1 MVNLQGFF
9 QEFNASKFVV
19 FSALLAFSLL
29 YTLKLDGKISI
40 SYWTVFLPLW
50 IWKGIA
56 IVGALI
62 GSYVWWRRPHARVNT
77 EEYIQYKA
85 MLISLA
91 VHLLLLMFEL
101 LVADNLQSGRHQW
114 ILVFIPLVFLSIICV
129 GICVWSF
136 RHDRSF
142 QLELFCAVNS
152 LQFIFLALKLDQL
165 LRWSWEVTF
174 IPLWIVLC
182 VSLIG
187 VLYTIIFAGIL
198 LRMSDQRRSSTN
210 SALGYSFLVV
220 PLLVFLVLL
229 TNKLDKT
236 IQITYFA
243 ATSPLFLT
251 FFTLIITSFGSR
263 GGNQYWFGLRKP
275 PCQFLFTMCPCLQ
288 IFGNVS
294 YSLYNNNNNNNNNA
308 NSTNSPEMEEYPHKA
323 RIHSGKKE
331 SKRIEEILA
340 PVITL
345 EMPD

>member
-1 MVNLQGFF
+1 
-9 QEFNASKFVV
+9 
-19 FSALLAFSLL
+19 
-29 YTLKLDGKISI
+29 
-40 SYWTVFLPLW
+40 
-50 IWKGIA
+50 
-56 IVGALI
+56 
-62 GSYVWWRRPHARVNT
+62 
-77 EEYIQYKA
+77 

-101 LVADNLQSGRHQW
+101 LVADNLESNRHQW
-114 ILVFIPLVFLSIICV
+114 ILVFIPLVFLSIISV
-129 GICVWSF
+129 GICVWSV

-152 LQFIFLALKLDQL
+152 LQFIFLALKLDNL

-198 LRMSDQRRSSTN
+198 LRMPDVNSDQRRSSTN

-229 TNKLDKT
+229 TNKLDNT

-243 ATSPLFLT
+243 AASPLFLT
-251 FFTLIITSFGSR
+251 FFTVIITSFGSR

-275 PCQFLFTMCPCLQ
+275 PCQFLFSVCPCLQ
-288 IFGNVS
+288 LFGNVS
-294 YSLYNNNNNNNNNA
+294 YSLYNNNNNNSNNNNNA
-308 NSTNSPEMEEYPHKA
+308 SSTNGGGAVDGELEEYH
-323 RIHSGKKE
+323 RQTRSQSRKKT
-331 SKRIEEILA
+331 KGVEETLA
-340 PVITL
+340 PAISL
-345 EMPD
+345 DMPD